1 MQREEFIVSCTK
13 AEWEGCEKALRVRSW
28 VRRLWEGTDR
38 CRINSRQWD
47 ICNLNSYSS
56 YRPRI
61 VAVTAVLPAV
71 LLAHAPFQPTLPLSP
86 RSLSAHTSGLWSQL
100 LAKSHAF
107 FQILSLCPGREALQS
122 PLNTVLCDNLPSEE
136 LGQQCFGLSQMKE
149 GKAFIST
156 RHIFS
161 FLFSHLSGI
170 IWSICGGAGNLI
182 IACFSNTVNW
192 C

>member
-86 RSLSAHTSGLWSQL
+86 HKWTLKPAAGKISCILPNSLLVPWKGGIAEPPEHSALWQPSFWGIGTAVLWFESNERREGFHFYQTYFLISVLSFIRDYMIYLWRS
-100 LAKSHAF
+100 
-107 FQILSLCPGREALQS
+107 R
-122 PLNTVLCDNLPSEE
+122 
-136 LGQQCFGLSQMKE
+136 
-149 GKAFIST
+149 
-156 RHIFS
+156 
-161 FLFSHLSGI
+161 
-170 IWSICGGAGNLI
+170 
-182 IACFSNTVNW
+182 
-192 C
+192 